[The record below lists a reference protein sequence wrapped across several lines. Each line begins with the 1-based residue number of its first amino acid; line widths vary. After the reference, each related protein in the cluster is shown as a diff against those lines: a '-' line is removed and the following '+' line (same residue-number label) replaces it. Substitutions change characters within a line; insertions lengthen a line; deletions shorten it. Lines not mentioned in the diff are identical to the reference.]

1 MNDELSYLAARA
13 ARGLVSRRA
22 FLGRAAAL
30 GVGAV
35 LANGMLATARRAA
48 GPKKG
53 GTLTMGLGG
62 GESTNSLDPAL
73 AASQVP
79 FMYLMTAGD
88 RLTDMSPTGEV
99 MPRMAEKV
107 GASADA
113 KVWTFTLRKGMK
125 FHNGAPVTAA
135 DVVATME
142 RHSDKNSKS
151 GALGIMT
158 GIESIKANGDDVV
171 FTLTSANADFSAL
184 MSDYHLIIQP
194 GGGKDKP
201 DAGIFSGPYKIKSNE
216 PGVRIVLEKFADY
229 WDDSRGHFDTI
240 EMLVINDAT
249 ARNAAL
255 QSGQVQMIN
264 SVDPKVADLLKRA
277 PGVTVDAAAGRGHY
291 VFIMRCN
298 VAPFDNN
305 DLRMALKL
313 AIDREEMVKKI
324 LNGYGSVGN
333 DFPINAAYPLFD
345 ASIPQRK
352 YDPEQAAHYYKK
364 SGHSGPI
371 VLETA
376 DGAFPGA
383 VDAAALFQQSAK
395 KAGID
400 LQIKRD
406 PNDGYWTDV
415 WNKRPFCASY
425 WGGRPVQDQM
435 YSTAYLSTADWND
448 TAFKDKHFDEI
459 ILKARGELD
468 VTKRKALY
476 HDAAMLVRDTGG
488 AIVPMFNDFI
498 SAYNDK
504 VAGWSDNANQD
515 MMNGLAGVLTW
526 QA

>member
-1 MNDELSYLAARA
+1 
-13 ARGLVSRRA
+13 
-22 FLGRAAAL
+22 
-30 GVGAV
+30 
-35 LANGMLATARRAA
+35 
-48 GPKKG
+48 
-53 GTLTMGLGG
+53 
-62 GESTNSLDPAL
+62 
-73 AASQVP
+73 
-79 FMYLMTAGD
+79 
-88 RLTDMSPTGEV
+88 
-99 MPRMAEKV
+99 
-107 GASADA
+107 
-113 KVWTFTLRKGMK
+113 
-125 FHNGAPVTAA
+125 
-135 DVVATME
+135 
-142 RHSDKNSKS
+142 
-151 GALGIMT
+151 
-158 GIESIKANGDDVV
+158 
-171 FTLTSANADFSAL
+171 
-184 MSDYHLIIQP
+184 
-194 GGGKDKP
+194 
-201 DAGIFSGPYKIKSNE
+201 
-216 PGVRIVLEKFADY
+216 
-229 WDDSRGHFDTI
+229 
-240 EMLVINDAT
+240 
-249 ARNAAL
+249 
-255 QSGQVQMIN
+255 
-264 SVDPKVADLLKRA
+264 
-277 PGVTVDAAAGRGHY
+277 GHY
-291 VFIMRCN
+291 VLIMRCN
-298 VAPFDNN
+298 IAPFDNN

-333 DFPINAAYPLFD
+333 DFPINSAYPLFD

-352 YDPEQAAHYYKK
+352 YDPEEAAHYYKK
-364 SGHSGPI
+364 SGHSGP
-371 VLETA
+371 VLLETA

-459 ILKARGELD
+459 IMKARGELD
-468 VTKRKALY
+468 LAKRKALY

-504 VAGWSDNANQD
+504 VMGWSDNANQD